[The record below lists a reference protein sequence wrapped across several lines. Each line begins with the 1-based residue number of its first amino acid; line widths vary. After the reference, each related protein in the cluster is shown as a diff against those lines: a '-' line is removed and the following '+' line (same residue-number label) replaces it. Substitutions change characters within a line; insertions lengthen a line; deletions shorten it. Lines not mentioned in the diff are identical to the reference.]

1 MITKM
6 SITFEAKDLIKQE
19 FKRSENDTGSVE
31 VQVAILTHRIE
42 NLTEHMKTHKK
53 DFSSQRGLLKLVGNR
68 RRLLRYLQNTDFDRY
83 QNLIKR
89 LELRK

>member
-1 MITKM
+1 M